1 MKINKQNIH
10 TVYYRLSKA
19 LIDKEFTTQRFYHQ
33 AKRRNSLKRELN
45 ISEYSSDDSY
55 MSNYE
60 IEESQKTLW
69 INNNVFELETN
80 FITRTPDEPFIR
92 IIDNMNKA
100 FLINA
105 GDEIKF
111 NQNRITIR
119 TWHPTKKEKCTLL
132 ITY

>member
-10 TVYYRLSKA
+10 TVFYRLNNA
-19 LIDKEFTTQRFYHQ
+19 LNNKNFTNQRFYHQ
-33 AKRRNSLKRELN
+33 AKRRNSLRKHYNLPDEDYL
-45 ISEYSSDDSY
+45 SC
-55 MSNYE
+55 YE
-60 IEESQKTLW
+60 VEESALSIWSNKNT
-69 INNNVFELETN
+69 FELETN

-92 IIDNMNKA
+92 VIDDMNRG

-119 TWHPTKKEKCTLL
+119 TWHPTKKEKCTML

>member
-33 AKRRNSLKRELN
+33 AKRRNSLKREFN
-45 ISEYSSDDSY
+45 IPDDENVYLSI
-55 MSNYE
+55 YE
-60 IEESQKTLW
+60 IEESNKTIW
-69 INNNVFELETN
+69 GNKNDFELETN
-80 FITRTPDEPFIR
+80 FITRKPDEPFIR
-92 IIDNMNKA
+92 IIDNMNRA

-119 TWHPTKKEKCTLL
+119 TWHPTRKEKCTLL